1 MSETLPRT
9 EVVVWDEDS
18 DEFTRV
24 DMTDSHQGIEDRV
37 ATFFIGA
44 SLPELAEE
52 GTPEYARAFFLRTS
66 DSVLFHSNNS
76 GTQWTSVTAFGTP
89 TGIAPGSSNTAGSSS
104 NIARADHVHQLPGFG
119 SPVSVST
126 GNAAGD
132 AETFA
137 RSNHVHA
144 IGTGAVS
151 QSTMFAAGVVSDAA
165 LATDSVSTNKIA
177 AGAVTKTKI
186 EAAQQIPTGV
196 IWAYAGSAAP
206 TGWVLCDG
214 AAINRGGANADLFAL
229 LGTTYGPGD
238 NATTFNV
245 PNLNN
250 RFIRGGTPGTTGGA
264 DSVTLTTAQLPSH
277 SHSLSGGA
285 TTQSGSHGHV
295 ISGTTDSEPNHS
307 HNLLYGP
314 QLLSRTNIVLGSL
327 AGTNT
332 GGFLSASGIVNV
344 AQQLVA
350 NDFEADGGHSH
361 DLLGNAL
368 DGPTSEHTHSLTGNT
383 GSTGS
388 GSSVSTLPA
397 FTAMRYMIKL

>member
-126 GNAAGD
+126 GNAAGE

-214 AAINRGGANADLFAL
+214 AAINRGGVNADLFAL

-277 SHSLSGGA
+277 SHSIGTLTTAGGGQHSHTG
-285 TTQSGSHGHV
+285 TTSEEPAHDHGMPNVAYTFTGSTTGLWLQGSGSGEIRTTAFADEPAHSHTLTTSV
-295 ISGTTDSEPNHS
+295 ESDHTHTVSGTT
-307 HNLLYGP
+307 
-314 QLLSRTNIVLGSL
+314 
-327 AGTNT
+327 A
-332 GGFLSASGIVNV
+332 
-344 AQQLVA
+344 
-350 NDFEADGGHSH
+350 
-361 DLLGNAL
+361 
-368 DGPTSEHTHSLTGNT
+368 
-383 GSTGS
+383 STGS

-397 FTAMRYMIKL
+397 FTAMRYIIKL

>member
-277 SHSLSGGA
+277 SHSIGTLTTAGGGQHSHTG
-285 TTQSGSHGHV
+285 TTSSEAQHSHGVTESPRLFDNTGGSGLWLGASGFYQVGLQTNAFIQQPAHSHTLTTSV
-295 ISGTTDSEPNHS
+295 ESDHTHTVSGTT
-307 HNLLYGP
+307 
-314 QLLSRTNIVLGSL
+314 
-327 AGTNT
+327 A
-332 GGFLSASGIVNV
+332 
-344 AQQLVA
+344 
-350 NDFEADGGHSH
+350 
-361 DLLGNAL
+361 
-368 DGPTSEHTHSLTGNT
+368 
-383 GSTGS
+383 STGS

-397 FTAMRYMIKL
+397 FTAMRYIIKL